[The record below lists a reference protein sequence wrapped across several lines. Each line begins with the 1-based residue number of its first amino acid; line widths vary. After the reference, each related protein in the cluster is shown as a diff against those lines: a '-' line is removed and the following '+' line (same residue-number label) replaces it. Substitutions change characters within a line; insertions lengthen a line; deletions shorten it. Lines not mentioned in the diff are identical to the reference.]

1 MTAADLTISISSQEG
16 TQTRKKERERE
27 KSSEEYA
34 REDEGVESSYDVPVT
49 TGPFYTLLQHES
61 SSSSELTA
69 WNLFAFKNA
78 LDHFKIIIVLLPCK
92 ISQ

>member
-49 TGPFYTLLQHES
+49 TGPFYTLL
-61 SSSSELTA
+61 
-69 WNLFAFKNA
+69 
-78 LDHFKIIIVLLPCK
+78 
-92 ISQ
+92 